1 MKINRGALLR
11 AVEQPYF
18 RQDLPEFRV
27 GDTVT
32 VDLNRGTEQASV
44 ITCRVVEGNRERLQS
59 YEGVVLRIQHNGLH
73 SSFTVRRI
81 SYGEGVERTFPF
93 NSPLIDRVEVVS
105 RGKVRRAKLYYL
117 RELHGKAARIKPDRK
132 RTNRDATAA
141 KPVAASSNQ
150 E

>member
-27 GDTVT
+27 GDTIRT
-32 VDLNRGTEQASV
+32 TY
-44 ITCRVVEGNRERLQS
+44 RVVEGNRERLQS
-59 YEGVVLRIQHNGLH
+59 FEGVVLRIQRNGLH

-93 NSPLIDRVEVVS
+93 NSPLIDQVQVVA

-141 KPVAASSNQ
+141 KPVAAAKNQ

>member
-27 GDTVT
+27 GDTVRT
-32 VDLNRGTEQASV
+32 TY
-44 ITCRVVEGNRERLQS
+44 RVVEGNRERLQS

-93 NSPLIDRVEVVS
+93 NSPLIGRVEVVS